1 MSWLALVNNK
11 LHVSRAGD
19 LIICDESHVR
29 SEFFSPVGPFV
40 QCWVAATR
48 TTLAKAQITVAANS
62 LARAVQIMVDEL
74 VLNKELTLLAAVSDQ
89 HVQGAFTSKVKE
101 LAVDPAL
108 RAELAQF
115 VIAAPVVAAGRN
127 VDEVPRAIDNWLD
140 DSRVTIGRLLFDA
153 MLVAVNSKFTRA
165 DFNLQERQHAY
176 SLYMRQLTTGDLVGA
191 LTMRVYVPLWIKEF
205 RLALGF
211 APPVPNNNVV
221 AFAVAEEH
229 YVTRLR
235 VALFGHLES
244 IVDIPTMSNQRL
256 AAGMPRFG
264 ADVNTRLKFD
274 AMVVQLEASWD
285 MQRQQ
290 VQHMAS
296 MRSSA
301 ISAARA
307 VAAVQPLLP
316 TASTRQTASTVASL
330 GRLTSKQDPLER
342 SQSRDRSR
350 SRSQSRTR
358 PQNAIEH
365 RRAERI
371 ANGDWSED
379 HPRGTNR
386 GVCSMMVDG
395 EPCGSEEH
403 CKYDCPKY
411 KCFGCEQHAPGHA
424 RDFCPS
430 GPAPRR
436 DF

>member
-1 MSWLALVNNK
+1 
-11 LHVSRAGD
+11 
-19 LIICDESHVR
+19 
-29 SEFFSPVGPFV
+29 
-40 QCWVAATR
+40 
-48 TTLAKAQITVAANS
+48 
-62 LARAVQIMVDEL
+62 
-74 VLNKELTLLAAVSDQ
+74 
-89 HVQGAFTSKVKE
+89 
-101 LAVDPAL
+101 
-108 RAELAQF
+108 
-115 VIAAPVVAAGRN
+115 
-127 VDEVPRAIDNWLD
+127 
-140 DSRVTIGRLLFDA
+140 
-153 MLVAVNSKFTRA
+153 MLVAVNSKFTRV

-176 SLYMRQLTTGDLVGA
+176 SLYMRQLSTGDLAGA

-205 RLALGF
+205 QLALDF
-211 APPVPNNNVV
+211 APPVPNNN
-221 AFAVAEEH
+221 AAASAAAEER

-244 IVDIPTMSNQRL
+244 VVDIATMSNQRL

-274 AMVVQLEASWD
+274 AMVIQLEASWD

-307 VAAVQPLLP
+307 VAAVQPLPLP
-316 TASTRQTASTVASL
+316 QQPSGAPPRQAAPSVASV
-330 GRLTSKQDPLER
+330 GRPASQDSLER
-342 SQSRDRSR
+342 SQSRDHSRSR

-358 PQNAIEH
+358 AQNAIER

-371 ANGDWSED
+371 ASGEWSED

-430 GPAPRR
+430 GPAPHR

>member
-19 LIICDESHVR
+19 LIICEESHVR
-29 SEFFSPVGPFV
+29 SEFFAPVGPFV

-48 TTLAKAQITVAANS
+48 TTLAKAQITVAANAH
-62 LARAVQIMVDEL
+62 ARAVQIMVDEL
-74 VLNKELTLLAAVSDQ
+74 VLNKELTLLAAMSDQ
-89 HVQGAFTSKVKE
+89 HVQAAFTSKVKE

-115 VIAAPVVAAGRN
+115 VIVAPIVAAGRN
-127 VDEVPRAIDNWLD
+127 VDEVPRTVDNWLE
-140 DSRVTIGRLLFDA
+140 DSRASIGHLFFDA

-176 SLYMRQLTTGDLVGA
+176 SLYTRSLNTGDLTAA

-205 RLALGF
+205 RLALDF
-211 APPVPNNNVV
+211 APPLPNINAA
-221 AFAVAEEH
+221 AFAAAEER

-244 IVDIPTMSNQRL
+244 VVDIATMSNQRL

-290 VQHMAS
+290 VQHLAS

-301 ISAARA
+301 ISAARS
-307 VAAVQPLLP
+307 VAAVQPLP
-316 TASTRQTASTVASL
+316 PVATTRQAVASV
-330 GRLTSKQDPLER
+330 GRPSLKQDPLER
-342 SQSRDRSR
+342 AQSRDRSR

-358 PQNAIEH
+358 PQNAIER

-403 CKYDCPKY
+403 CKYDCPEY

>member
-1 MSWLALVNNK
+1 M
-11 LHVSRAGD
+11 
-19 LIICDESHVR
+19 R
-29 SEFFSPVGPFV
+29 SEFFAPVGPFV
-40 QCWVAATR
+40 QRWVAATR
-48 TTLAKAQITVAANS
+48 TTLAKAQITVATNS
-62 LARAVQIMVDEL
+62 LVRAIQIMVDEL
-74 VLNKELTLLAAVSDQ
+74 VLNKELTLLAAMSDQ
-89 HVQGAFTSKVKE
+89 HVQAAFTSKVKE

-108 RAELAQF
+108 RAELTQF
-115 VIAAPVVAAGRN
+115 VIAAPIVAAARN
-127 VDEVPRAIDNWLD
+127 VDEVLRTIDNWLD

-153 MLVAVNSKFTRA
+153 LLVAVNSKFTRA

-176 SLYMRQLTTGDLVGA
+176 SLYMRLLSTSDLVGA

-205 RLALGF
+205 RLALDF
-211 APPVPNNNVV
+211 APPLPNNN
-221 AFAVAEEH
+221 AAASAAAEER
-229 YVTRLR
+229 YVARLR

-244 IVDIPTMSNQRL
+244 IVDIATMSNQRL

-274 AMVVQLEASWD
+274 AMVVQLEASWE

-307 VAAVQPLLP
+307 VAVVQPLMSPVAP
-316 TASTRQTASTVASL
+316 THQTAPAVASV
-330 GRLTSKQDPLER
+330 GRLASKQDLPEHA
-342 SQSRDRSR
+342 QSRDRSR

-358 PQNAIEH
+358 LQNAIER

-386 GVCSMMVDG
+386 GVCSMMVAG

-403 CKYDCPKY
+403 CKYDCPNY
-411 KCFGCEQHAPGHA
+411 KCFGCEQYAPGHA
-424 RDFCPS
+424 RDFCLS